1 MNIPDYRHEQCG
13 QIRWVRGEGPQKFSC
28 YQTGVAPPFPR
39 HHVADPLRPVC
50 PTVSSRK
57 SLAQLKFKNSTL
69 IGWWDTGRTNQRQN
83 KHILTNQWQNSY
95 ILSARVAWQTQRDF
109 PPNSTNLATLGM
121 NLRWFMT
128 FTIQMGPATYPND
141 LKFLSP
147 GLSGARWYLQ
157 IVGPAQAHAQ
167 PGQWAHGPARP
178 VTNTGL
184 RPVLVEYKVEK
195 GYRTT
200 VRSCWQPSRSCGNF

>member
-1 MNIPDYRHEQCG
+1 MVELGMIIFFHWKYDWNMLNIGSAQSIDFRGTCLLFGLRQCSPRAHQLAAQTSPGPCTPSPAQARPG
-13 QIRWVRGEGPQKFSC
+13 QIHNQ
-28 YQTGVAPPFPR
+28 
-39 HHVADPLRPVC
+39 
-50 PTVSSRK
+50 
-57 SLAQLKFKNSTL
+57 LAQAQPGPLINWFKRKNTTIFLTLKQ
-69 IGWWDTGRTNQRQN
+69 RTV
-83 KHILTNQWQNSY
+83 
-95 ILSARVAWQTQRDF
+95 LSSFYLNVVWIYRII
-109 PPNSTNLATLGM
+109 GM